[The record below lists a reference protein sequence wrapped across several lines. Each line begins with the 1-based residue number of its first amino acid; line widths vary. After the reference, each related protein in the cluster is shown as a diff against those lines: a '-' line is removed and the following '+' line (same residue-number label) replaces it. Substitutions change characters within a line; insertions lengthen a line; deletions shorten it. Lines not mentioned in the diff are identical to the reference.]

1 MVASREAMNMGARS
15 SNVISELKSVISL
28 LGQATDS
35 AFQKVTSGI
44 SRTSSFNGSGTNVSN
59 SLVAPNPVFNAPP
72 ITYLTETGSGLVAS
86 GPSSSLVARGAGSN
100 LSEYAAQSGAG
111 STYQSEGGS
120 VVARGAGSG
129 GGNRLFGGGGG
140 GGGGGSGGNTSATSA
155 SNQGWGNIPGV
166 GTLIGTAFGMY
177 NVGANL
183 TSNTSDVL
191 ESQLLQQR
199 ASFYAG
205 TGSSSEGIITVQ
217 GNQRKVA
224 NSAMLSGD
232 NPQMDVMRAQIA
244 AQGYGLGYGTNDL
257 LKSAANVSN
266 LMPGLGVEGSVR
278 ATGAMQQAYNVNMLR
293 GIGIQLRG
301 ADGTLK
307 GPDAVIEDVWKK
319 ICRDYSQSG
328 QGKAPS
334 LKEVQISL
342 QPGNALDSMLNQY
355 FGNDPMLKQLVA
367 NGLLFKA
374 QGGLSFNAKGEG
386 IMQSEVS
393 RLGGTTGAMK
403 NFTSTAA
410 AGQGFLVAGQGSASE
425 GYRQATGLV
434 SDYYSK
440 ATAMA
445 ALVLQK
451 ALGDTLLTAFGGN
464 PLATMVGVGA
474 GQNVVGPEKLASLM
488 NLTDPMGVIKSIPG
502 VVGDLFGSSVGL
514 LGLLKD
520 SIPFLATGGP
530 VTSGSPYVV
539 GEKGPEFFVPS
550 TNGTVVPNDQL
561 KTGGSFTYNFTIN
574 AASGNTQDLVTEI
587 KSVLVQLETNRK
599 VSES

>member
-44 SRTSSFNGSGTNVSN
+44 SRTSSFSGSGTGASN

-100 LSEYAAQSGAG
+100 LSEYSAQSGTG

-120 VVARGAGSG
+120 IVARGAG
-129 GGNRLFGGGGG
+129 GGGGG
-140 GGGGGSGGNTSATSA
+140 GSRLFGGGGGSGGNTSATSA
-155 SNQGWGNIPGV
+155 ANQGWSNIPGI
-166 GTLIGTAFGMY
+166 GTIIGTAFGMY

-183 TSNTSDVL
+183 TPNTSDVL

-205 TGSSSEGIITVQ
+205 TGTAGRGAVQ
-217 GNQRKVA
+217 TNQQKIA
-224 NSAMLSGD
+224 ESAMLSGD

-244 AQGYGLGYGTNDL
+244 AQSYGLGYGTKAL
-257 LKSAANVSN
+257 LTSAANVSN
-266 LMPGLGVEGSVR
+266 LMPGLGVEGSIR
-278 ATGAMQQAYNVNMLR
+278 ATGAMQQGYNVNMLR
-293 GIGIQLRG
+293 GIGIQLRDT
-301 ADGTLK
+301 DGTVK
-307 GPDAVIEDVWKK
+307 GPDDVIDQVWKK

-355 FGNDPMLKQLVA
+355 FGNDPMLKQLIA
-367 NGLLFKA
+367 NGLIYKA
-374 QGGLSFNAKGEG
+374 QGGGTINKAGVEN
-386 IMQSEVS
+386 
-393 RLGGTTGAMK
+393 LGGTTTAMTS
-403 NFTSTAA
+403 FTKTAA
-410 AGQGFLVAGQGSASE
+410 AGQGFLVAGQGSAQE
-425 GYRQATGLV
+425 GFTQATDLV
-434 SDYYSK
+434 SSYYSK

-445 ALVLQK
+445 ELVLQK

-464 PLATMVGVGA
+464 PLATVVGVGA
-474 GQNVVGPEKLASLM
+474 AKNVIAPEKIAGLM
-488 NLTDPMGVIKSIPG
+488 NLTDPVGILKSGTTILG
-502 VVGDLFGSSVGL
+502 DILKVGGSSL
-514 LGLLKD
+514 LDLLTGAL
-520 SIPFLATGGP
+520 PFLATGGP
-530 VTSGSPYVV
+530 VTSGSAYVV
-539 GEKGPEFFVPS
+539 GEKGPELFVPS
-550 TNGTVVPNDQL
+550 ANGTVVPNDQL